1 MKQRLPLIISA
12 TALFV
17 ALLGSTPLGRAA
29 ESAIAQ
35 VVPSA
40 KVADFAKNAGKL
52 NGHASS
58 VNPKPGQIPV
68 VGSNGKLPRSVGAVG
83 PAGPT
88 GLSGPQGPP
97 GLSGYQRIQENV
109 TAPSGNDELKTYGVS
124 CPGGKLVL
132 AGGYSFS
139 KAGDV
144 NDLSVVESRPSSD
157 SVWQLKISNTTGQK
171 PQGIITLYA
180 VCANVSS

>member
-1 MKQRLPLIISA
+1 MKQRLPLILSA
-12 TALFV
+12 TALLV
-17 ALLGSTPLGRAA
+17 SLLGSTPIGQAA
-29 ESAIAQ
+29 GSAIAQ
-35 VVPSA
+35 VVPRA
-40 KVADFAKNAGKL
+40 KTADFAKNAGKL

-58 VNPKPGQIPV
+58 TNPKVGQIPV
-68 VGSNGKLPRSVGAVG
+68 LGLNGKLPASIGAVG
-83 PAGPT
+83 PKGDA
-88 GLSGPQGPP
+88 GPQGSP

-109 TAPSGNDELKTYGVS
+109 TAPSGNDEVKTYGVS

-139 KAGDV
+139 RAGDV

-171 PQGIITLYA
+171 PQGIITLHA
-180 VCANVSS
+180 VCANVGS